1 MCDGLGGHAF
11 GEAASH
17 AAVDVIISSWQNS
30 VLPDRKEWMH
40 SVIKQANSKILELQ
54 REKNTIMKS
63 TAVVLVID
71 GQHAV
76 WANTGD
82 SRLYYIHRGELFS
95 VTEDHS
101 VAYKK
106 FKAGEIARE
115 EIAADEDQS
124 SLLRTL
130 GNEERYEPDVYESGT
145 PLEQG
150 DAFLLCSD
158 GAWEYLS
165 DYEALVDYHKAADA
179 SHWMELM
186 LTRIISR
193 VDGKS
198 DNLSMITVIVN

>member
-1 MCDGLGGHAF
+1 MQNNAGTAGERHPGNKKMYMMADG
-11 GEAASH
+11 ASG
-17 AAVDVIISSWQNS
+17 VIV
-30 VLPDRKEWMH
+30 VLLC
-40 SVIKQANSKILELQ
+40 III
-54 REKNTIMKS
+54 T
-63 TAVVLVID
+63 TVVLVID
-71 GQHAV
+71 GKHAV

-115 EIAADEDQS
+115 AIAADEDQS

-130 GNEERYEPDVYESGT
+130 GNEERYEQDVYESGT
-145 PLEQG
+145 SLEQG

-179 SHWMELM
+179 SHWTELM
-186 LTRIISR
+186 LIRIIC
-193 VDGKS
+193 
-198 DNLSMITVIVN
+198 L